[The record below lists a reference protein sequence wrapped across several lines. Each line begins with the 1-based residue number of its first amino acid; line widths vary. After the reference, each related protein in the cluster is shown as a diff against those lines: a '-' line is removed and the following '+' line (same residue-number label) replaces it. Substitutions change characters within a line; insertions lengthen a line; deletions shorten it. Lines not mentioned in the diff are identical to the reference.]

1 MKTNWYEELPI
12 AVTVCDKEG
21 KILYMNKKSC
31 TTFEKY
37 GASDLIG
44 KNVLNCHPKPA
55 KSMLA
60 AMLINESTNAYTIE
74 KKGIKK
80 MIYQTPWYE
89 NNEYMGYVEL
99 SLVIP
104 IEMKH
109 FKRNP

>member
-1 MKTNWYEELPI
+1 METNWYEELPF
-12 AVTVCDKEG
+12 AVTVCDKAG
-21 KILYMNKKSC
+21 KIIYMNKKSC
-31 TTFEKY
+31 ATFEKY
-37 GASDLIG
+37 GAGNLIG
-44 KNVLNCHPKPA
+44 ENVLNCHPEPA

-60 AMLINESTNAYTIE
+60 GMLIDESTNAYTIE
-74 KKGIKK
+74 KNGIKK

-104 IEMKH
+104 MEMKH